1 MFDLI
6 IRTTTSTFLEFFF
19 VESSPPSVVVFK
31 SLADHFLKLIDKAIF
46 RHEALVTY
54 LLLEMLM
61 VDMPSASVSQR
72 CEWKFSTYT
81 PLM

>member
-1 MFDLI
+1 M
-6 IRTTTSTFLEFFF
+6 EN
-19 VESSPPSVVVFK
+19 SPPSVVVFE
-31 SLADHFLKLIDKAIF
+31 SLADHLLKLIGKAVLG
-46 RHEALVTY
+46 HEALVTY

-72 CEWKFSTYT
+72 CEWKFSFYI